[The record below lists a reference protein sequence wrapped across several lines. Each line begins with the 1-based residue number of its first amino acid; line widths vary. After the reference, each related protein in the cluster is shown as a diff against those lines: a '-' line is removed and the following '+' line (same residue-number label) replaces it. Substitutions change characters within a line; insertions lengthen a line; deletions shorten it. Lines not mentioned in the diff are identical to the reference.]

1 MKYELCIV
9 SSAVGEDLARLFV
22 RIGNAARGEPV
33 SRIIGNMSRRI
44 RRLLK
49 EFKTNLNRIY
59 GEQLKAVY
67 LYGSYARGENVEGSD
82 LDFVVVLKDFQR
94 RAAEI
99 RRTSELVGNLSLD
112 YEITVSPL
120 FLRENEWETNKFALL
135 RNVKAEGAAL

>member
-1 MKYELCIV
+1 M
-9 SSAVGEDLARLFV
+9 
-22 RIGNAARGEPV
+22 
-33 SRIIGNMSRRI
+33 
-44 RRLLK
+44 K

>member
-1 MKYELCIV
+1 MFH
-9 SSAVGEDLARLFV
+9 SSYNSPMTRRV
-22 RIGNAARGEPV
+22 RK
-33 SRIIGNMSRRI
+33 
-44 RRLLK
+44 LLK
-49 EFKTNLNRIY
+49 EFKTNIARIY

-82 LDFVVVLKDFQR
+82 VDIAVVLEDFQR

-99 RRTSELVGNLSLD
+99 RRTSDLVGDLSLD

-135 RNVKAEGAAL
+135 RNIKSEGVAV